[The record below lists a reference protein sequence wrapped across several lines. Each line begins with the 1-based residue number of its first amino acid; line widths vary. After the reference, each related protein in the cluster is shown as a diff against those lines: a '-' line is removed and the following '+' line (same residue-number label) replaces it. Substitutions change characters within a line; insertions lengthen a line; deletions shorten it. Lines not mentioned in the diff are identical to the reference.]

1 MELKRR
7 LSILFTVIFFI
18 FLFIYGEFLEYIQ
31 LNEIYR
37 LMLILSL
44 FIINMMFTINMNHI
58 EDKVYKK
65 LRIPYIIFW
74 SLTFISV
81 SSIIVLSLESVLFIC
96 TILFIVYMFIKVL
109 IYKKTY
115 KDLTKMVILKF
126 SKLKFL
132 SIIIVLIRYNGF
144 SVI

>member
-18 FLFIYGEFLEYIQ
+18 FLFIYSEYLEYIQ

-37 LMLILSL
+37 LILILSL

-74 SLTFISV
+74 SLTFISI

-109 IYKKTY
+109 IYKKIY
-115 KDLTKMVILKF
+115 KDSRKMVILKF
-126 SKLKFL
+126 SKFKSL